1 MQFKGAEILLI
12 EDNPTDARYT
22 QLALEDLGI
31 ANRLT
36 VVTDGEEAILYL
48 YRKGKYADAVRPD
61 AILLDWNLPK
71 ADGSE
76 VLEIIRK
83 DTAFDDIPVIV
94 LTGSRE
100 QTDVIQAYHL
110 KANGYLTKPIDL
122 SGVHTM
128 MECCEFRIVLTTKN
142 SQEAHQ
148 QA

>member
-36 VVTDGEEAILYL
+36 VVTDGEEAIMYL
-48 YRKGKYADAVRPD
+48 YRKGKYAGAARPD

-83 DTAFDDIPVIV
+83 DTNFDDIPVIV

-142 SQEAHQ
+142 TEET

>member
-1 MQFKGAEILLI
+1 MQFNAAEILLI

-36 VVTDGEEAILYL
+36 VVTDGEEAIMYL
-48 YRKGKYADAVRPD
+48 YRKGPYAEATRPD
-61 AILLDWNLPK
+61 AILLDWSLPK

-83 DTAFDDIPVIV
+83 DTNFDDIPVIV
-94 LTGSRE
+94 LTGSRA

-128 MECCEFRIVLTTKN
+128 MECCEFRIVLTPRDG
-142 SQEAHQ
+142 EA
-148 QA
+148 